1 MRGVPSRRRRRA
13 REGAHPSMRDRAPA
27 GDDARIGRIRAR
39 DASSIRWIRAWA
51 QGHPAHPGSGLVRA
65 AVSPTPYR
73 VDRSRAARVMDQQ
86 GLSLACD
93 KLHHIVKRNRKEMD
107 EPGHIPVQGEGETL
121 LLQGIQIH
129 GGRSA
134 VRRAILAGR
143 QGVNIVN
150 RYRVLIVDDD
160 AMAREILK
168 RILEHAGYE
177 VMTAGSGPEALRK
190 LHDGIPHLVVVDLMM
205 PDMDGFELCRRIKS
219 HLDVPI
225 MILSAVAALESKVEG
240 LQMYAEDYIVKPFEK
255 EELVARIQ
263 RVLRR
268 FGESAGV
275 EQPEVVI
282 DPDLQ
287 INFVQHWARVRGKQL
302 TLTPTESK
310 LLFLLVRNAGR
321 VVTNETLLAKA
332 WDGDEEAYEEGLRV
346 HISRLRAKIE
356 PQPNK
361 PTYIH
366 TKRGV
371 GYRFNGKVTSS
382 QGPELALAG

>member
-1 MRGVPSRRRRRA
+1 M
-13 REGAHPSMRDRAPA
+13 
-27 GDDARIGRIRAR
+27 
-39 DASSIRWIRAWA
+39 
-51 QGHPAHPGSGLVRA
+51 
-65 AVSPTPYR
+65 
-73 VDRSRAARVMDQQ
+73 
-86 GLSLACD
+86 
-93 KLHHIVKRNRKEMD
+93 ND
-107 EPGHIPVQGEGETL
+107 EGHISLPA
-121 LLQGIQIH
+121 LQSDLSQQPQVQIH

-134 VRRAILAGR
+134 ARRAMAAGR
-143 QGVNIVN
+143 EGLNIVN
-150 RYRVLIVDDD
+150 RYRILIVDDD

-190 LHDGIPHLVVVDLMM
+190 LHEGIPHLVVVDLMM
-205 PDMDGFELCRRIKS
+205 PEMDGFELCRRIKS

-225 MILSAVAALESKVEG
+225 VILSAVAAIESKVEG

-255 EELVARIQ
+255 EELVARVQ

-268 FGESAGV
+268 YGESAGV

-282 DPDLQ
+282 DQELQ
-287 INFVQHWARVRGKQL
+287 INFVQHWARVKGQQV

-332 WDGDEEAYEEGLRV
+332 WAGDEEAYEEGLRV
-346 HISRLRAKIE
+346 HISRLRSKIE
-356 PQPNK
+356 SNPSK
-361 PTYIH
+361 PVYIQ

-371 GYRFNGKVTSS
+371 GYKFSAKVNYPAG
-382 QGPELALAG
+382 QEPMALAG

>member
-1 MRGVPSRRRRRA
+1 M
-13 REGAHPSMRDRAPA
+13 
-27 GDDARIGRIRAR
+27 
-39 DASSIRWIRAWA
+39 
-51 QGHPAHPGSGLVRA
+51 
-65 AVSPTPYR
+65 
-73 VDRSRAARVMDQQ
+73 
-86 GLSLACD
+86 
-93 KLHHIVKRNRKEMD
+93 ND
-107 EPGHIPVQGEGETL
+107 EGHISLPA
-121 LLQGIQIH
+121 LQSDLSQQPQVQIH

-134 VRRAILAGR
+134 ARRAMAAGR
-143 QGVNIVN
+143 EGLNIVN
-150 RYRVLIVDDD
+150 RYRILIVDDD

-190 LHDGIPHLVVVDLMM
+190 LHEGIPHLVVVDLMM
-205 PDMDGFELCRRIKS
+205 PEMDGFELCRRIKS

-225 MILSAVAALESKVEG
+225 VILSAVAAIESKVEG

-255 EELVARIQ
+255 EELVARVQ

-268 FGESAGV
+268 YGESAGV

-282 DPDLQ
+282 DQELQ
-287 INFVQHWARVRGKQL
+287 INFVQHWARVKGEQV

-332 WDGDEEAYEEGLRV
+332 WAGDEEAYEEGLRV
-346 HISRLRAKIE
+346 HISRLRSKIE
-356 PQPNK
+356 SNPSK
-361 PTYIH
+361 PVYIQ

-371 GYRFNGKVTSS
+371 GYKFAAKVNYPAG
-382 QGPELALAG
+382 QEPMALAG

>member
-1 MRGVPSRRRRRA
+1 L
-13 REGAHPSMRDRAPA
+13 PA
-27 GDDARIGRIRAR
+27 LQSDL
-39 DASSIRWIRAWA
+39 S
-51 QGHPAHPGSGLVRA
+51 
-65 AVSPTPYR
+65 
-73 VDRSRAARVMDQQ
+73 QQ
-86 GLSLACD
+86 PQ
-93 KLHHIVKRNRKEMD
+93 V
-107 EPGHIPVQGEGETL
+107 
-121 LLQGIQIH
+121 QIH

-134 VRRAILAGR
+134 ARRAMAAGR
-143 QGVNIVN
+143 EGLNIVN
-150 RYRVLIVDDD
+150 RYRILIVDDD

-190 LHDGIPHLVVVDLMM
+190 LHEGIPHLVVVDLMM
-205 PDMDGFELCRRIKS
+205 PEMDGFELCRRIKS

-225 MILSAVAALESKVEG
+225 VILSAVAAIESKVEG

-255 EELVARIQ
+255 EELVARVQ

-268 FGESAGV
+268 YGESAGV

-282 DPDLQ
+282 DQELQ
-287 INFVQHWARVRGKQL
+287 INFVQHWARVKGQQV

-332 WDGDEEAYEEGLRV
+332 WAGDEEAYEEGLRV
-346 HISRLRAKIE
+346 HISRLRSKIE
-356 PQPNK
+356 SNPSK
-361 PTYIH
+361 PVYIQ

-371 GYRFNGKVTSS
+371 GYRFSAKVNYPAG
-382 QGPELALAG
+382 QEPMALAG

>member
-1 MRGVPSRRRRRA
+1 M
-13 REGAHPSMRDRAPA
+13 
-27 GDDARIGRIRAR
+27 
-39 DASSIRWIRAWA
+39 
-51 QGHPAHPGSGLVRA
+51 
-65 AVSPTPYR
+65 
-73 VDRSRAARVMDQQ
+73 
-86 GLSLACD
+86 
-93 KLHHIVKRNRKEMD
+93 ND
-107 EPGHIPVQGEGETL
+107 EGHISLPA
-121 LLQGIQIH
+121 LQSDLSQQRQVQIH

-134 VRRAILAGR
+134 ARRAMAAGR
-143 QGVNIVN
+143 EGLNIVN
-150 RYRVLIVDDD
+150 RYRILIVDDD

-190 LHDGIPHLVVVDLMM
+190 LHEGIPHLVVVDLMM
-205 PDMDGFELCRRIKS
+205 PEMDGFELCRRIKS

-225 MILSAVAALESKVEG
+225 VILSAVAAIESKVEG

-255 EELVARIQ
+255 EELVARVQ

-268 FGESAGV
+268 YGESAGV

-282 DPDLQ
+282 DQELQ
-287 INFVQHWARVRGKQL
+287 INFVQHWARVKGQQV

-332 WDGDEEAYEEGLRV
+332 WAGDEEAYEEGLRV
-346 HISRLRAKIE
+346 HISRLRSKIE
-356 PQPNK
+356 SNPGK
-361 PTYIH
+361 PVYIQ

-371 GYRFNGKVTSS
+371 GYRFSAKVNY
-382 QGPELALAG
+382 PAGQEPMAMAG

>member
-1 MRGVPSRRRRRA
+1 M
-13 REGAHPSMRDRAPA
+13 H
-27 GDDARIGRIRAR
+27 
-39 DASSIRWIRAWA
+39 
-51 QGHPAHPGSGLVRA
+51 
-65 AVSPTPYR
+65 
-73 VDRSRAARVMDQQ
+73 
-86 GLSLACD
+86 
-93 KLHHIVKRNRKEMD
+93 D
-107 EPGHIPVQGEGETL
+107 EGHISLPA
-121 LLQGIQIH
+121 LQSDLSQQPQVQIH

-134 VRRAILAGR
+134 ARRALTAGR
-143 QGVNIVN
+143 EGLNIVN
-150 RYRVLIVDDD
+150 RYRILIVDDD

-225 MILSAVAALESKVEG
+225 IILSAVAALESKVEG

-282 DPDLQ
+282 
-287 INFVQHWARVRGKQL
+287 
-302 TLTPTESK
+302 
-310 LLFLLVRNAGR
+310 
-321 VVTNETLLAKA
+321 NETLLAKA

-382 QGPELALAG
+382 QGPELAL

>member
-1 MRGVPSRRRRRA
+1 
-13 REGAHPSMRDRAPA
+13 
-27 GDDARIGRIRAR
+27 
-39 DASSIRWIRAWA
+39 
-51 QGHPAHPGSGLVRA
+51 
-65 AVSPTPYR
+65 
-73 VDRSRAARVMDQQ
+73 MDQK

-107 EPGHIPVQGEGETL
+107 EPGHIPVQGEGDTL

-177 VMTAGSGPEALRK
+177 VMSAGSGPEALRK

>member
-1 MRGVPSRRRRRA
+1 MQA
-13 REGAHPSMRDRAPA
+13 D
-27 GDDARIGRIRAR
+27 
-39 DASSIRWIRAWA
+39 
-51 QGHPAHPGSGLVRA
+51 
-65 AVSPTPYR
+65 
-73 VDRSRAARVMDQQ
+73 
-86 GLSLACD
+86 
-93 KLHHIVKRNRKEMD
+93 
-107 EPGHIPVQGEGETL
+107 GHISSPVVQSDL
-121 LLQGIQIH
+121 SQQLQVQIH

-134 VRRAILAGR
+134 ARRAIAAGSE
-143 QGVNIVN
+143 GFDIVN
-150 RYRVLIVDDD
+150 RYRILIVDDD

-190 LHDGIPHLVVVDLMM
+190 LHEGIPHLVVVDLMM
-205 PDMDGFELCRRIKS
+205 PEMDGFELCRRIKS

-225 MILSAVAALESKVEG
+225 VILSAVAAVESKVEG

-255 EELVARIQ
+255 EELVARVQ

-268 FGESAGV
+268 YGESAGV

-282 DPDLQ
+282 DQDLQ
-287 INFVQHWARVRGKQL
+287 INFVQHWARVKGHQV

-332 WDGDEEAYEEGLRV
+332 WAGDEEAYEEGLRV
-346 HISRLRAKIE
+346 HISRLRSKIE
-356 PQPNK
+356 PNPGK
-361 PTYIH
+361 PIYIQ

-371 GYRFNGKVTSS
+371 GYRFAAKVNYPAG
-382 QGPELALAG
+382 QEPMALAG

>member
-1 MRGVPSRRRRRA
+1 M
-13 REGAHPSMRDRAPA
+13 
-27 GDDARIGRIRAR
+27 
-39 DASSIRWIRAWA
+39 
-51 QGHPAHPGSGLVRA
+51 
-65 AVSPTPYR
+65 
-73 VDRSRAARVMDQQ
+73 
-86 GLSLACD
+86 
-93 KLHHIVKRNRKEMD
+93 ND
-107 EPGHIPVQGEGETL
+107 EGHISLPA
-121 LLQGIQIH
+121 LQSDLSQPTQVQIH

-134 VRRAILAGR
+134 ARRAMAAGR
-143 QGVNIVN
+143 EGLNIVN
-150 RYRVLIVDDD
+150 RYRILIVDDD

-190 LHDGIPHLVVVDLMM
+190 LHEGIPHLVVVDLMM
-205 PDMDGFELCRRIKS
+205 PEMDGFELCRRIKS

-225 MILSAVAALESKVEG
+225 VILSAVAAIESKVEG

-255 EELVARIQ
+255 EELVARVQ

-268 FGESAGV
+268 YGESAGV

-282 DPDLQ
+282 DQDLQ
-287 INFVQHWARVRGKQL
+287 INFVQHWARVKGQQV

-332 WDGDEEAYEEGLRV
+332 WAGDEEAYEEGLRV
-346 HISRLRAKIE
+346 HISRLRSKIK
-356 PQPNK
+356 PNPSK
-361 PTYIH
+361 PVYIQ

-371 GYRFNGKVTSS
+371 GYKFGAKVNYPAG
-382 QGPELALAG
+382 QEPMALAG

>member
-1 MRGVPSRRRRRA
+1 MREPSLIPMQDHA
-13 REGAHPSMRDRAPA
+13 E
-27 GDDARIGRIRAR
+27 
-39 DASSIRWIRAWA
+39 
-51 QGHPAHPGSGLVRA
+51 
-65 AVSPTPYR
+65 SP
-73 VDRSRAARVMDQQ
+73 
-86 GLSLACD
+86 
-93 KLHHIVKRNRKEMD
+93 
-107 EPGHIPVQGEGETL
+107 IPQV
-121 LLQGIQIH
+121 QIH

-134 VRRAILAGR
+134 ARRALAAGR
-143 QGVNIVN
+143 EGFTIVN
-150 RYRVLIVDDD
+150 RYRILIVDDD
-160 AMAREILK
+160 AMAREILR

-190 LHDGIPHLVVVDLMM
+190 LHEGIPHLVVVDLMM
-205 PDMDGFELCRRIKS
+205 PEMDGFELCRRIKS

-225 MILSAVAALESKVEG
+225 VILSAVAAVESKVEG

-255 EELVARIQ
+255 EELVARVQ

-268 FGESAGV
+268 YGESAGV

-282 DPDLQ
+282 DQDLQ
-287 INFVQHWARVRGKQL
+287 INFVQHWARVKGKQV

-346 HISRLRAKIE
+346 HISRLRSKIE
-356 PQPNK
+356 PSPAK
-361 PTYIH
+361 PVYIQ

-371 GYRFNGKVTSS
+371 GYKFAAKVNYPAG
-382 QGPELALAG
+382 QEPMALAG

>member
-1 MRGVPSRRRRRA
+1 M
-13 REGAHPSMRDRAPA
+13 
-27 GDDARIGRIRAR
+27 
-39 DASSIRWIRAWA
+39 
-51 QGHPAHPGSGLVRA
+51 
-65 AVSPTPYR
+65 
-73 VDRSRAARVMDQQ
+73 
-86 GLSLACD
+86 
-93 KLHHIVKRNRKEMD
+93 ND
-107 EPGHIPVQGEGETL
+107 EGHISLPA
-121 LLQGIQIH
+121 LQSDLSQQPQVQIH

-134 VRRAILAGR
+134 ARRAMAAGR
-143 QGVNIVN
+143 EGLNIVN
-150 RYRVLIVDDD
+150 RYRILIVDDD

-190 LHDGIPHLVVVDLMM
+190 LHEGIPHLVVVDLMM
-205 PDMDGFELCRRIKS
+205 PEMDGFELCRRIKS

-225 MILSAVAALESKVEG
+225 VILSAVAAIESKVEG

-255 EELVARIQ
+255 EELVARVQ

-268 FGESAGV
+268 YGESAGV

-282 DPDLQ
+282 DQELQ
-287 INFVQHWARVRGKQL
+287 INFVQHWARVKGQQV

-332 WDGDEEAYEEGLRV
+332 WAGDEEAYEEGLRV
-346 HISRLRAKIE
+346 HISRLRSKIE
-356 PQPNK
+356 SNPSK
-361 PTYIH
+361 PVYIQ

-371 GYRFNGKVTSS
+371 GYKFAAKVNYPAG
-382 QGPELALAG
+382 QEPMALAG

>member
-1 MRGVPSRRRRRA
+1 M
-13 REGAHPSMRDRAPA
+13 H
-27 GDDARIGRIRAR
+27 
-39 DASSIRWIRAWA
+39 
-51 QGHPAHPGSGLVRA
+51 
-65 AVSPTPYR
+65 
-73 VDRSRAARVMDQQ
+73 
-86 GLSLACD
+86 
-93 KLHHIVKRNRKEMD
+93 D
-107 EPGHIPVQGEGETL
+107 EGHISLPA
-121 LLQGIQIH
+121 LQSDLSQQQQVQIH

-134 VRRAILAGR
+134 ARRAMAAGR
-143 QGVNIVN
+143 EGLNIVN
-150 RYRVLIVDDD
+150 RYRILIVDDD

-190 LHDGIPHLVVVDLMM
+190 LHEGIPHLVVVDLMM
-205 PDMDGFELCRRIKS
+205 PEMDGFELCRRIKS

-225 MILSAVAALESKVEG
+225 VILSAVAAVESKVEG

-255 EELVARIQ
+255 EELVARVQ

-268 FGESAGV
+268 YGESAGV

-282 DPDLQ
+282 DQDLQ
-287 INFVQHWARVRGKQL
+287 INFVQHWARVKGQQV

-332 WDGDEEAYEEGLRV
+332 WAGDEEAYEEGLRV
-346 HISRLRAKIE
+346 HISRLRSKIE
-356 PQPNK
+356 LNASK
-361 PTYIH
+361 PVYIQ

-371 GYRFNGKVTSS
+371 GYRFGAKVNYPAG
-382 QGPELALAG
+382 QEPMALAG

>member
-1 MRGVPSRRRRRA
+1 M
-13 REGAHPSMRDRAPA
+13 
-27 GDDARIGRIRAR
+27 
-39 DASSIRWIRAWA
+39 
-51 QGHPAHPGSGLVRA
+51 
-65 AVSPTPYR
+65 
-73 VDRSRAARVMDQQ
+73 
-86 GLSLACD
+86 
-93 KLHHIVKRNRKEMD
+93 ND
-107 EPGHIPVQGEGETL
+107 EGHISLPA
-121 LLQGIQIH
+121 LQSDLSQQPQVQIH

-134 VRRAILAGR
+134 ARRAMAAGR
-143 QGVNIVN
+143 EGLNIVN
-150 RYRVLIVDDD
+150 RYRILIVDDD

-190 LHDGIPHLVVVDLMM
+190 LHEGIPHLVVVDLMM
-205 PDMDGFELCRRIKS
+205 PEMDGFELCRRIKS

-225 MILSAVAALESKVEG
+225 VILSAVAAIESKVEG

-255 EELVARIQ
+255 EELVARVQ

-268 FGESAGV
+268 YGESAGV

-282 DPDLQ
+282 DQELQ
-287 INFVQHWARVRGKQL
+287 INFVQHWARVKGQQV

-332 WDGDEEAYEEGLRV
+332 WAGDEEAYEEGLRV
-346 HISRLRAKIE
+346 HISRLRSKIE
-356 PQPNK
+356 SNPSK
-361 PTYIH
+361 PVYIQ

-371 GYRFNGKVTSS
+371 GYRFAAKVNYPAG
-382 QGPELALAG
+382 QEPMALAG

>member
-1 MRGVPSRRRRRA
+1 MK
-13 REGAHPSMRDRAPA
+13 
-27 GDDARIGRIRAR
+27 DA
-39 DASSIRWIRAWA
+39 
-51 QGHPAHPGSGLVRA
+51 
-65 AVSPTPYR
+65 
-73 VDRSRAARVMDQQ
+73 
-86 GLSLACD
+86 
-93 KLHHIVKRNRKEMD
+93 
-107 EPGHIPVQGEGETL
+107 GHISLPA
-121 LLQGIQIH
+121 LQSDLSQQSQVQIH

-134 VRRAILAGR
+134 ARRAMAAGR
-143 QGVNIVN
+143 EGLNIVN
-150 RYRVLIVDDD
+150 RYRILIVDDD

-190 LHDGIPHLVVVDLMM
+190 LHEGIPHLVVVDLMM
-205 PDMDGFELCRRIKS
+205 PEMDGFELCRRIKS

-225 MILSAVAALESKVEG
+225 VILSAVAAIESKVEG

-255 EELVARIQ
+255 EELVARVQ

-268 FGESAGV
+268 YGESAGV

-282 DPDLQ
+282 DQELQ
-287 INFVQHWARVRGKQL
+287 INFVQHWARVKGQQV

-332 WDGDEEAYEEGLRV
+332 WAGDEEAYEEGLRV
-346 HISRLRAKIE
+346 HISRLRSKIE
-356 PQPNK
+356 SNPSK
-361 PTYIH
+361 PVYIQ

-371 GYRFNGKVTSS
+371 GYKFAAKVNYPAG
-382 QGPELALAG
+382 QEPMALAG

>member
-1 MRGVPSRRRRRA
+1 MS
-13 REGAHPSMRDRAPA
+13 
-27 GDDARIGRIRAR
+27 
-39 DASSIRWIRAWA
+39 
-51 QGHPAHPGSGLVRA
+51 
-65 AVSPTPYR
+65 
-73 VDRSRAARVMDQQ
+73 
-86 GLSLACD
+86 
-93 KLHHIVKRNRKEMD
+93 D
-107 EPGHIPVQGEGETL
+107 EGHIPL
-121 LLQGIQIH
+121 PALQSDLSQQPQVQIH

-134 VRRAILAGR
+134 ARRAMAAGR
-143 QGVNIVN
+143 EGSNIVN
-150 RYRVLIVDDD
+150 RYRILIVDDD

-190 LHDGIPHLVVVDLMM
+190 LHEGIPHLVVVDLMM
-205 PDMDGFELCRRIKS
+205 PEMDGFELCRRIKS

-225 MILSAVAALESKVEG
+225 VILSAVAAIESKVEG

-255 EELVARIQ
+255 EELVARVQ

-268 FGESAGV
+268 YGESAGV

-282 DPDLQ
+282 DQELQ
-287 INFVQHWARVRGKQL
+287 INFVQHWARVKGQQV

-332 WDGDEEAYEEGLRV
+332 WAGDEEAYEEGLRV
-346 HISRLRAKIE
+346 HISRLRSKIE
-356 PQPNK
+356 SNPSK
-361 PTYIH
+361 PVYIQ

-371 GYRFNGKVTSS
+371 GYRFSAKVDYPAG
-382 QGPELALAG
+382 QEPMALAG

>member
-1 MRGVPSRRRRRA
+1 L
-13 REGAHPSMRDRAPA
+13 PA
-27 GDDARIGRIRAR
+27 LQSDL
-39 DASSIRWIRAWA
+39 S
-51 QGHPAHPGSGLVRA
+51 
-65 AVSPTPYR
+65 
-73 VDRSRAARVMDQQ
+73 QQ
-86 GLSLACD
+86 PQ
-93 KLHHIVKRNRKEMD
+93 V
-107 EPGHIPVQGEGETL
+107 
-121 LLQGIQIH
+121 QIH

-134 VRRAILAGR
+134 ARRAIAAGR
-143 QGVNIVN
+143 EGFNIVN
-150 RYRVLIVDDD
+150 RYRILIVDDD

-190 LHDGIPHLVVVDLMM
+190 LHEGIPHLVVVDLMM
-205 PDMDGFELCRRIKS
+205 PEMDGFELCRRIKS

-225 MILSAVAALESKVEG
+225 VILSAVAAIESKVEG

-255 EELVARIQ
+255 EELVARVQ

-268 FGESAGV
+268 YGESAGV

-282 DPDLQ
+282 DQELQ
-287 INFVQHWARVRGKQL
+287 INFVQHWARVKGQQV

-332 WDGDEEAYEEGLRV
+332 WAGDEEAYEEGLRV
-346 HISRLRAKIE
+346 HISRLRSKIE
-356 PQPNK
+356 SNPSK
-361 PTYIH
+361 PVYIQ

-371 GYRFNGKVTSS
+371 GYRFSAKVNYPAG
-382 QGPELALAG
+382 QEPMALAG

>member
-1 MRGVPSRRRRRA
+1 M
-13 REGAHPSMRDRAPA
+13 H
-27 GDDARIGRIRAR
+27 
-39 DASSIRWIRAWA
+39 
-51 QGHPAHPGSGLVRA
+51 
-65 AVSPTPYR
+65 
-73 VDRSRAARVMDQQ
+73 
-86 GLSLACD
+86 
-93 KLHHIVKRNRKEMD
+93 D
-107 EPGHIPVQGEGETL
+107 EGHIPL
-121 LLQGIQIH
+121 PALQSDLSQQPQVQIH

-134 VRRAILAGR
+134 ARRALAAGR
-143 QGVNIVN
+143 EGFNIVN
-150 RYRVLIVDDD
+150 RYRILIVDDD

-190 LHDGIPHLVVVDLMM
+190 LHEGIPHLVVVDLMM
-205 PDMDGFELCRRIKS
+205 PEMDGFELCRRIKS

-225 MILSAVAALESKVEG
+225 VILSAVAAIESKVEG

-255 EELVARIQ
+255 EELVARVQ

-268 FGESAGV
+268 YGESAGV

-282 DPDLQ
+282 DQELQ
-287 INFVQHWARVRGKQL
+287 INFVQHWARVKGQQV

-332 WDGDEEAYEEGLRV
+332 WAGDEEAYEEGLRV
-346 HISRLRAKIE
+346 HISRLRSKIE
-356 PQPNK
+356 SNPSK
-361 PTYIH
+361 PVYIQ

-371 GYRFNGKVTSS
+371 GYRFSAKVNYPAG
-382 QGPELALAG
+382 QEPIALAG

>member
-1 MRGVPSRRRRRA
+1 MQDNS
-13 REGAHPSMRDRAPA
+13 H
-27 GDDARIGRIRAR
+27 I
-39 DASSIRWIRAWA
+39 SSPVV
-51 QGHPAHPGSGLVRA
+51 QS
-65 AVSPTPYR
+65 
-73 VDRSRAARVMDQQ
+73 D
-86 GLSLACD
+86 LSQ
-93 KLHHIVKRNRKEMD
+93 H
-107 EPGHIPVQGEGETL
+107 
-121 LLQGIQIH
+121 LQVQIH

-134 VRRAILAGR
+134 ARRAMAAGR
-143 QGVNIVN
+143 EGLTIVN
-150 RYRVLIVDDD
+150 RYRILIVDDD

-190 LHDGIPHLVVVDLMM
+190 LHEGIPHLVVVDLMM
-205 PDMDGFELCRRIKS
+205 PEMDGFELCRRIKS

-225 MILSAVAALESKVEG
+225 VILSAVAAVESKVEG

-255 EELVARIQ
+255 EELVARVQ

-268 FGESAGV
+268 YGESAGV

-282 DPDLQ
+282 DQDLQ
-287 INFVQHWARVRGKQL
+287 INFVQHWARVKGHQV

-332 WDGDEEAYEEGLRV
+332 WAGDEEAYEEGLRV
-346 HISRLRAKIE
+346 HISRLRSKIE
-356 PQPNK
+356 PNPGK
-361 PTYIH
+361 PVYIQ

-371 GYRFNGKVTSS
+371 GYRFTAKVNYPAG
-382 QGPELALAG
+382 QEPMALAG

>member
-1 MRGVPSRRRRRA
+1 L
-13 REGAHPSMRDRAPA
+13 PA
-27 GDDARIGRIRAR
+27 LQSDL
-39 DASSIRWIRAWA
+39 S
-51 QGHPAHPGSGLVRA
+51 
-65 AVSPTPYR
+65 
-73 VDRSRAARVMDQQ
+73 QQ
-86 GLSLACD
+86 Q
-93 KLHHIVKRNRKEMD
+93 V
-107 EPGHIPVQGEGETL
+107 
-121 LLQGIQIH
+121 QIH

-134 VRRAILAGR
+134 ARRAIAAGR
-143 QGVNIVN
+143 EGFNIVN
-150 RYRVLIVDDD
+150 RYRILIVDDD

-190 LHDGIPHLVVVDLMM
+190 LHEGIPHLVVVDLMM
-205 PDMDGFELCRRIKS
+205 PEMDGFELCRRIKS

-225 MILSAVAALESKVEG
+225 VILSAVAAVESKVEG

-255 EELVARIQ
+255 EELVARVQ

-268 FGESAGV
+268 YGESAGV

-282 DPDLQ
+282 DQELQ
-287 INFVQHWARVRGKQL
+287 INFVQHWARVKGQQV

-332 WDGDEEAYEEGLRV
+332 WAGDEEAYEEGLRV
-346 HISRLRAKIE
+346 HISRLRSKIE
-356 PQPNK
+356 SNPSK
-361 PTYIH
+361 PVYIQ

-371 GYRFNGKVTSS
+371 GYKFAAKVNYPAG
-382 QGPELALAG
+382 QEPMALAG

>member
-1 MRGVPSRRRRRA
+1 MQA
-13 REGAHPSMRDRAPA
+13 D
-27 GDDARIGRIRAR
+27 
-39 DASSIRWIRAWA
+39 
-51 QGHPAHPGSGLVRA
+51 
-65 AVSPTPYR
+65 
-73 VDRSRAARVMDQQ
+73 
-86 GLSLACD
+86 
-93 KLHHIVKRNRKEMD
+93 
-107 EPGHIPVQGEGETL
+107 GHISSPAVQSDL
-121 LLQGIQIH
+121 SQQLQVQIH

-134 VRRAILAGR
+134 ARRAIAAGR
-143 QGVNIVN
+143 EGFDIVN
-150 RYRVLIVDDD
+150 RYRILIVDDD

-190 LHDGIPHLVVVDLMM
+190 LHEGIPHLVVVDLMM
-205 PDMDGFELCRRIKS
+205 PEMDGFELCRRIKS

-225 MILSAVAALESKVEG
+225 VILSAVAAVESKVEG

-255 EELVARIQ
+255 EELVARVQ

-268 FGESAGV
+268 YGESAGV

-282 DPDLQ
+282 DQDLQ
-287 INFVQHWARVRGKQL
+287 INFVQHWARVKGHQV

-332 WDGDEEAYEEGLRV
+332 WAGDEEAYEEGLRV
-346 HISRLRAKIE
+346 HISRLRSKIE
-356 PQPNK
+356 PNPGK
-361 PTYIH
+361 PIYIQ

-371 GYRFNGKVTSS
+371 GYRFAAKVNYPAG
-382 QGPELALAG
+382 QEPMALAG

>member
-1 MRGVPSRRRRRA
+1 M
-13 REGAHPSMRDRAPA
+13 A
-27 GDDARIGRIRAR
+27 GD
-39 DASSIRWIRAWA
+39 
-51 QGHPAHPGSGLVRA
+51 
-65 AVSPTPYR
+65 
-73 VDRSRAARVMDQQ
+73 
-86 GLSLACD
+86 
-93 KLHHIVKRNRKEMD
+93 
-107 EPGHIPVQGEGETL
+107 GHISSPAVQPDL
-121 LLQGIQIH
+121 SQQSQVQIH

-134 VRRAILAGR
+134 ARRAMAAGR
-143 QGVNIVN
+143 EGLNIVN
-150 RYRVLIVDDD
+150 RYRILIVDDD

-190 LHDGIPHLVVVDLMM
+190 LHEGIPHLVVVDLMM
-205 PDMDGFELCRRIKS
+205 PEMDGFELCRRIKS

-225 MILSAVAALESKVEG
+225 VILSAVAAVESKVEG

-255 EELVARIQ
+255 EELVARVQ

-268 FGESAGV
+268 YGESAGV

-282 DPDLQ
+282 DQDLQ
-287 INFVQHWARVRGKQL
+287 INFVQHWARVKGHQV

-332 WDGDEEAYEEGLRV
+332 WAGDEEAYEEGLRV
-346 HISRLRAKIE
+346 HISRLRSKIE
-356 PQPNK
+356 PNPGK
-361 PTYIH
+361 PVYIQ

-371 GYRFNGKVTSS
+371 GYRFTAKVNYPAG
-382 QGPELALAG
+382 QEPMALAG

>member
-1 MRGVPSRRRRRA
+1 MNV
-13 REGAHPSMRDRAPA
+13 E
-27 GDDARIGRIRAR
+27 
-39 DASSIRWIRAWA
+39 
-51 QGHPAHPGSGLVRA
+51 
-65 AVSPTPYR
+65 
-73 VDRSRAARVMDQQ
+73 
-86 GLSLACD
+86 
-93 KLHHIVKRNRKEMD
+93 
-107 EPGHIPVQGEGETL
+107 GHISLPA
-121 LLQGIQIH
+121 LQSDLSQQQQVQIH

-134 VRRAILAGR
+134 ARRAMAAGR
-143 QGVNIVN
+143 EGLNIVN
-150 RYRVLIVDDD
+150 RYRILIVDDD

-190 LHDGIPHLVVVDLMM
+190 LHEGIPHLVVVDLMM
-205 PDMDGFELCRRIKS
+205 PEMDGFELCRRIKS

-225 MILSAVAALESKVEG
+225 VILSAVAAIESKVEG

-255 EELVARIQ
+255 EELVARVQ

-268 FGESAGV
+268 YGESAGV

-282 DPDLQ
+282 DQELQ
-287 INFVQHWARVRGKQL
+287 INFVQHWARVKGQQV

-332 WDGDEEAYEEGLRV
+332 WAGDEEAYEEGLRV
-346 HISRLRAKIE
+346 HISRLRSKIE
-356 PQPNK
+356 TNPSK
-361 PTYIH
+361 PVYIQ

-371 GYRFNGKVTSS
+371 GYKFAAKVNYPAG
-382 QGPELALAG
+382 QEPMALAG

>member
-1 MRGVPSRRRRRA
+1 MP
-13 REGAHPSMRDRAPA
+13 
-27 GDDARIGRIRAR
+27 
-39 DASSIRWIRAWA
+39 
-51 QGHPAHPGSGLVRA
+51 
-65 AVSPTPYR
+65 
-73 VDRSRAARVMDQQ
+73 VD
-86 GLSLACD
+86 
-93 KLHHIVKRNRKEMD
+93 
-107 EPGHIPVQGEGETL
+107 GHISSPAVQSDL
-121 LLQGIQIH
+121 SQQPQVQIH

-134 VRRAILAGR
+134 ARRAIAAGR
-143 QGVNIVN
+143 EGFNIVN
-150 RYRVLIVDDD
+150 RYRILIVDDD

-190 LHDGIPHLVVVDLMM
+190 LHEGIPHLVVVDLMM
-205 PDMDGFELCRRIKS
+205 PEMDGFELCRRIKS

-225 MILSAVAALESKVEG
+225 VILSAVAAVESKVEG

-255 EELVARIQ
+255 EELVARVQ

-268 FGESAGV
+268 YGESAGV

-282 DPDLQ
+282 DQELQ
-287 INFVQHWARVRGKQL
+287 INFVQHWARVKGHQV

-332 WDGDEEAYEEGLRV
+332 WAGDEEAYEEGLRV
-346 HISRLRAKIE
+346 HISRLRSKIE
-356 PQPNK
+356 PNPGK
-361 PTYIH
+361 PIYIQ

-371 GYRFNGKVTSS
+371 GYRFAAKVNYPAG
-382 QGPELALAG
+382 QEPLALAG

>member
-1 MRGVPSRRRRRA
+1 M
-13 REGAHPSMRDRAPA
+13 
-27 GDDARIGRIRAR
+27 
-39 DASSIRWIRAWA
+39 
-51 QGHPAHPGSGLVRA
+51 
-65 AVSPTPYR
+65 
-73 VDRSRAARVMDQQ
+73 
-86 GLSLACD
+86 
-93 KLHHIVKRNRKEMD
+93 ND
-107 EPGHIPVQGEGETL
+107 EGHISLPA
-121 LLQGIQIH
+121 LQSDLSQQPQVQIH

-134 VRRAILAGR
+134 ARRAMAAGR
-143 QGVNIVN
+143 EGLNIVN
-150 RYRVLIVDDD
+150 RYRILIVDDD

-190 LHDGIPHLVVVDLMM
+190 LHEGIPHLVVVDLMM
-205 PDMDGFELCRRIKS
+205 PEMDGFELCRRIKS

-225 MILSAVAALESKVEG
+225 VILSAVAAIESKVEG

-255 EELVARIQ
+255 EELVARVQ

-268 FGESAGV
+268 YGESAGV

-282 DPDLQ
+282 DQDLQ
-287 INFVQHWARVRGKQL
+287 INFVQHWARVKGQQV

-332 WDGDEEAYEEGLRV
+332 WAGDEEAYEEGLRV
-346 HISRLRAKIE
+346 HISRLRSKIE
-356 PQPNK
+356 SNPSK
-361 PTYIH
+361 PVYIQ

-371 GYRFNGKVTSS
+371 GYRFSAKVNYPAG
-382 QGPELALAG
+382 QEPMALAG

>member
-1 MRGVPSRRRRRA
+1 M
-13 REGAHPSMRDRAPA
+13 
-27 GDDARIGRIRAR
+27 
-39 DASSIRWIRAWA
+39 
-51 QGHPAHPGSGLVRA
+51 
-65 AVSPTPYR
+65 AV
-73 VDRSRAARVMDQQ
+73 D
-86 GLSLACD
+86 
-93 KLHHIVKRNRKEMD
+93 
-107 EPGHIPVQGEGETL
+107 GHISSPAVHSDLSQ
-121 LLQGIQIH
+121 QPQVQIH

-134 VRRAILAGR
+134 ARRAIAAGR
-143 QGVNIVN
+143 EGLNIVN
-150 RYRVLIVDDD
+150 RYRILIVDDD

-190 LHDGIPHLVVVDLMM
+190 LHEGIPHLVVVDLMM
-205 PDMDGFELCRRIKS
+205 PEMDGFELCRRIKS

-225 MILSAVAALESKVEG
+225 VILSAVAAVESKVEG

-255 EELVARIQ
+255 EELVARVQ

-268 FGESAGV
+268 YGESAGV

-282 DPDLQ
+282 DQELQ
-287 INFVQHWARVRGKQL
+287 INFVQHWARVKGHQV

-332 WDGDEEAYEEGLRV
+332 WAGDEEAYEEGLRV
-346 HISRLRAKIE
+346 HISRLRSKIE
-356 PQPNK
+356 PNPGK
-361 PTYIH
+361 PIYIQ

-371 GYRFNGKVTSS
+371 GYRFAAKVNYPAG
-382 QGPELALAG
+382 QEPMALAG